1 VGSGPQ
7 KILARKFCGKEKR
20 KIRVKGELKEK
31 LREKFEVLVL
41 SGGAFLKYGFFLV
54 VQMLSF

>member
-1 VGSGPQ
+1 VGNAPQ
-7 KILARKFCGKEKR
+7 KILARKFCEKEKR

-41 SGGAFLKYGFFLV
+41 SGGASLKDGFFLV
-54 VQMLSF
+54 VLMLSF